1 MNMQLQ
7 RFTVRYY
14 LLIAVFIILT
24 ATLIYSPLHVSADV
38 SQPSSDSFQTAVFT
52 ELETNLIDLGSDT
65 YKDSSLSLARGE
77 SLSDLLQDTGIS
89 SLEAFDITD
98 SLGSIIDMRR
108 IQAGQIVNL
117 RQTSGGRIQ
126 EVSLPVSFDRTVT
139 ARWSSHGWLSS
150 EQLSDI
156 FPVPTVVSARV
167 ESSLFQAAKDS
178 GIPLSIMMEAI
189 GLFSFEVDFQ
199 RDIQPGNN
207 VVLLYEKLQNVDG
220 ETMAAGELLYAG
232 MELDDRNVE
241 AWRYERLD
249 GTVEYYEESGDSVRK
264 ALLKTPVDGAR
275 ISSGFGFRNIPAL
288 GFTGLHRG
296 IDFAVRIGTPVM
308 VAGDGEVIIAG
319 WHKLYGYRVMVRH
332 ANQYDTMYA
341 HFSRIATGILPG
353 VRVEQGQVIGYS
365 GNTGNST
372 GPHCHY
378 EVHYYGKPVN
388 PSTLKFP
395 PGHKL
400 EGDDMN
406 LFTLERRA
414 LIAEFNLQ

>member
-1 MNMQLQ
+1 MQLQ
-7 RFTVRYY
+7 RFTIRYY
-14 LLIAVFIILT
+14 LLISVFIILT
-24 ATLIYSPLHVSADV
+24 ATLIYSPLRVSADV
-38 SQPSSDSFQTAVFT
+38 SQLSSDSLKTAVFT
-52 ELETNLIDLGSDT
+52 ELGTNLIDLGSDT
-65 YKDSSLSLARGE
+65 YTDSSLSLARGQ
-77 SLSDLLQDTGIS
+77 SLSDLLQETGIS

-98 SLGSIIDMRR
+98 SLGGIIDMRR
-108 IQAGQIVNL
+108 IQEGQIVTL

-139 ARWSSHGWLSS
+139 ARRTSQGWQSS
-150 EQLSDI
+150 ELLTDI
-156 FPVPTVVSARV
+156 YPVPTVVTARV
-167 ESSLFQAAKDS
+167 ESSLFQAAEDS

-199 RDIQPGNN
+199 RDIQPGNI
-207 VVLLYEKLQNVDG
+207 VVLLYEKLQNKEG

-288 GFTGLHRG
+288 GFSGLHRG

-332 ANQYDTMYA
+332 VNHYDTMYA
-341 HFSRIATGILPG
+341 HFSRIAPGIRPG
-353 VRVEQGQVIGYS
+353 VQVEQGQVIGYS

-378 EVHYYGKPVN
+378 EVHYYGEPVN
-388 PSTLKFP
+388 PSALKFP

-400 EGDDMN
+400 ESEDMN

-414 LIAEFNLQ
+414 LIAEFNLP

>member
-1 MNMQLQ
+1 MQLQ
-7 RFTVRYY
+7 RFTIRYY
-14 LLIAVFIILT
+14 LLISVFIILT
-24 ATLIYSPLHVSADV
+24 ATLIYSPLRVSADV
-38 SQPSSDSFQTAVFT
+38 SQLSSDSLKTAVFT
-52 ELETNLIDLGSDT
+52 ELGTNLIDLGSDT
-65 YKDSSLSLARGE
+65 YTDSSLSLARGQ

-98 SLGSIIDMRR
+98 SLGGIIDMRR
-108 IQAGQIVNL
+108 IQEGQIVTL

-139 ARWSSHGWLSS
+139 ARRTSQGWQSS
-150 EQLSDI
+150 EQLTDI
-156 FPVPTVVSARV
+156 YPVPTVVTARV
-167 ESSLFQAAKDS
+167 ESSLFQAAEDS

-199 RDIQPGNN
+199 RDIQPGNI
-207 VVLLYEKLQNVDG
+207 VVLLYEKLQNKEG

-288 GFTGLHRG
+288 GFSGLHRG

-332 ANQYDTMYA
+332 VNHYDTMYA
-341 HFSRIATGILPG
+341 HFSRIAPGIRPG
-353 VRVEQGQVIGYS
+353 VQVEQGQVIGYS

-378 EVHYYGKPVN
+378 EVHYYGEPVN
-388 PSTLKFP
+388 PSALKFP

-400 EGDDMN
+400 ESEDMN

-414 LIAEFNLQ
+414 LIAEFNLP

>member
-1 MNMQLQ
+1 MQLQ
-7 RFTVRYY
+7 RFTIRYY
-14 LLIAVFIILT
+14 LLISVFIILT
-24 ATLIYSPLHVSADV
+24 ATLIYSPLRVSADV
-38 SQPSSDSFQTAVFT
+38 SQLSSDSLKTAVFT
-52 ELETNLIDLGSDT
+52 ELGTNLIDLGSDT
-65 YKDSSLSLARGE
+65 YTDSSLSLARGQF
-77 SLSDLLQDTGIS
+77 LSDLLQDTGIS

-98 SLGSIIDMRR
+98 SLGGIIDMRR
-108 IQAGQIVNL
+108 IQEGQIVTL

-139 ARWSSHGWLSS
+139 ARRTSQGWQSS
-150 EQLSDI
+150 ELLTDI
-156 FPVPTVVSARV
+156 YPVPTVVTARV
-167 ESSLFQAAKDS
+167 ESSLFQAAEDS

-199 RDIQPGNN
+199 RDIQPGNI
-207 VVLLYEKLQNVDG
+207 VVLLYEKLQNKEG

-288 GFTGLHRG
+288 GFSGLHRG

-332 ANQYDTMYA
+332 VNHYDTMYA
-341 HFSRIATGILPG
+341 HFSRIAPGIRPG
-353 VRVEQGQVIGYS
+353 VQVEQGQIIGYS

-378 EVHYYGKPVN
+378 EVHYYGEPVN
-388 PSTLKFP
+388 PSALKFP

-400 EGDDMN
+400 ESEDMN

-414 LIAEFNLQ
+414 LIAEFNLP

>member
-1 MNMQLQ
+1 MQLQ
-7 RFTVRYY
+7 RFTIRYY
-14 LLIAVFIILT
+14 LLISVFIILT
-24 ATLIYSPLHVSADV
+24 ATLIYSPLRVSADV
-38 SQPSSDSFQTAVFT
+38 SQLSSDSLKTAVFT
-52 ELETNLIDLGSDT
+52 ELGTNLIDLGSDT
-65 YKDSSLSLARGE
+65 YTDSSLSLVRGQ
-77 SLSDLLQDTGIS
+77 SLSDLLQETGIS

-98 SLGSIIDMRR
+98 SLGGIIDMRR
-108 IQAGQIVNL
+108 IQEGQIVTL

-139 ARWSSHGWLSS
+139 ARRTSQGWQSS
-150 EQLSDI
+150 ELLTDI
-156 FPVPTVVSARV
+156 YPVPTVVTARV
-167 ESSLFQAAKDS
+167 ESSLFQAAEDS

-199 RDIQPGNN
+199 RDIQPGNI
-207 VVLLYEKLQNVDG
+207 VVLLYEKLQNKEG

-288 GFTGLHRG
+288 GFSGLHRG

-332 ANQYDTMYA
+332 VNHYDTMYA
-341 HFSRIATGILPG
+341 HFSRIAPGIRPG
-353 VRVEQGQVIGYS
+353 VQVEQGQIIGYS

-378 EVHYYGKPVN
+378 EVHYYGEPVN
-388 PSTLKFP
+388 PSALKFP

-400 EGDDMN
+400 ESEDMN

-414 LIAEFNLQ
+414 LIAEFNLP

>member
-1 MNMQLQ
+1 MQLQ
-7 RFTVRYY
+7 RFTIRYY
-14 LLIAVFIILT
+14 LLISVFIILT
-24 ATLIYSPLHVSADV
+24 ATLIYSPLRVSADV
-38 SQPSSDSFQTAVFT
+38 SQLSSDSLKTAVFT
-52 ELETNLIDLGSDT
+52 ELGTNLIDLGSDT
-65 YKDSSLSLARGE
+65 YTDSSLSLARGQF
-77 SLSDLLQDTGIS
+77 LSDLLQDTGIS

-98 SLGSIIDMRR
+98 SLGGIIDMRR
-108 IQAGQIVNL
+108 IQEGQIVTL

-139 ARWSSHGWLSS
+139 ARRTSQGWQSS
-150 EQLSDI
+150 EQLTDI
-156 FPVPTVVSARV
+156 YPVPTVVTARV
-167 ESSLFQAAKDS
+167 ESSLFQAAEDS

-199 RDIQPGNN
+199 RDIQPGNI
-207 VVLLYEKLQNVDG
+207 VVLLYEKLQNKEG

-288 GFTGLHRG
+288 GFSGLHRG

-332 ANQYDTMYA
+332 VNHYDTMYA
-341 HFSRIATGILPG
+341 HFSRIAPGIRPG
-353 VRVEQGQVIGYS
+353 VQVEQGQIIGYS

-378 EVHYYGKPVN
+378 EVHYYGEPVN
-388 PSTLKFP
+388 PSALKFP

-400 EGDDMN
+400 ESEDMN

-414 LIAEFNLQ
+414 LIAEFNLP

>member
-1 MNMQLQ
+1 MQLQ
-7 RFTVRYY
+7 RFTIRYY
-14 LLIAVFIILT
+14 LLISVFIILT
-24 ATLIYSPLHVSADV
+24 ATLIYSPLRVSADV
-38 SQPSSDSFQTAVFT
+38 SQLSSDSLKTAVFT
-52 ELETNLIDLGSDT
+52 ELGTNLIDLGSDT
-65 YKDSSLSLARGE
+65 YTDSSLSLARGQ
-77 SLSDLLQDTGIS
+77 SLSDLLQETGIS

-98 SLGSIIDMRR
+98 SLGGIIDMRR
-108 IQAGQIVNL
+108 IQEGQIVTL

-139 ARWSSHGWLSS
+139 ARRTSQGWQSS
-150 EQLSDI
+150 EQLTDI
-156 FPVPTVVSARV
+156 YPVPTVVTARV
-167 ESSLFQAAKDS
+167 ESSLFQAAEDS

-199 RDIQPGNN
+199 RDIQPGNI
-207 VVLLYEKLQNVDG
+207 VVLLYEKLQNKEG

-288 GFTGLHRG
+288 GFSGLHRG

-332 ANQYDTMYA
+332 VNHYDTMYA
-341 HFSRIATGILPG
+341 HFSRIAPGIRPG
-353 VRVEQGQVIGYS
+353 VQVEQGQIIGYS

-378 EVHYYGKPVN
+378 EVHYYGEPVN
-388 PSTLKFP
+388 PSALKFP

-400 EGDDMN
+400 ESEDMN

-414 LIAEFNLQ
+414 LIAEFNLP

>member
-1 MNMQLQ
+1 MQLQ
-7 RFTVRYY
+7 RFTIRYY
-14 LLIAVFIILT
+14 LLISVFIILI
-24 ATLIYSPLHVSADV
+24 ATLIYSPLRVSADV
-38 SQPSSDSFQTAVFT
+38 SQLSSDSLKTAVFT
-52 ELETNLIDLGSDT
+52 ELGTNLIDLGSDT
-65 YKDSSLSLARGE
+65 YTDSSLSLARGQ

-98 SLGSIIDMRR
+98 SLGGIIDMRR
-108 IQAGQIVNL
+108 IQEGQIVTL

-139 ARWSSHGWLSS
+139 ARRTSQGWQSS
-150 EQLSDI
+150 EQLTDI
-156 FPVPTVVSARV
+156 YPVPTVVTARV
-167 ESSLFQAAKDS
+167 ESSLFQAAEDS

-199 RDIQPGNN
+199 RDIQPGNI
-207 VVLLYEKLQNVDG
+207 VVLLYEKLQNKEG

-288 GFTGLHRG
+288 GFSGLHRG

-332 ANQYDTMYA
+332 VNHYDTMYA
-341 HFSRIATGILPG
+341 HFSRIAPGIRPG
-353 VRVEQGQVIGYS
+353 VQVEQGQVIGYS

-378 EVHYYGKPVN
+378 EVHYYGEPVN
-388 PSTLKFP
+388 PSALKFP

-400 EGDDMN
+400 ESEDMN

-414 LIAEFNLQ
+414 LIAEFNLP

>member
-1 MNMQLQ
+1 MQLQ
-7 RFTVRYY
+7 RFTIRYY
-14 LLIAVFIILT
+14 LLISVFIILT
-24 ATLIYSPLHVSADV
+24 ATLIYSPLRVSADV
-38 SQPSSDSFQTAVFT
+38 SQLSSDSLKTAVFT
-52 ELETNLIDLGSDT
+52 ELGTNLIDLGSDT
-65 YKDSSLSLARGE
+65 YTDSSLSLARGQ

-98 SLGSIIDMRR
+98 SLGGIIDMRR
-108 IQAGQIVNL
+108 IQEGQIVTL

-139 ARWSSHGWLSS
+139 ARRTSQGWQSS
-150 EQLSDI
+150 ELLTDI
-156 FPVPTVVSARV
+156 YPVPTVVTARV
-167 ESSLFQAAKDS
+167 ESSLFQAAEDS

-199 RDIQPGNN
+199 RDIQPGNI
-207 VVLLYEKLQNVDG
+207 VVLLYEKLQNKEG

-288 GFTGLHRG
+288 GFSGLHRG

-332 ANQYDTMYA
+332 VNHYDTMYA
-341 HFSRIATGILPG
+341 HFSRIAPGIRPG
-353 VRVEQGQVIGYS
+353 VQVEQGQIIGYS

-378 EVHYYGKPVN
+378 EVHYYGEPVN
-388 PSTLKFP
+388 PSALKFP

-400 EGDDMN
+400 ESEDMN

-414 LIAEFNLQ
+414 LIAEFNLP

>member
-1 MNMQLQ
+1 MQLQ
-7 RFTVRYY
+7 RFTIRYY
-14 LLIAVFIILT
+14 LLISVFIILT
-24 ATLIYSPLHVSADV
+24 ATLIYSPLRVSADV
-38 SQPSSDSFQTAVFT
+38 SQLSSDSLKTAVFT
-52 ELETNLIDLGSDT
+52 ELGTNLIDLGSDT
-65 YKDSSLSLARGE
+65 YTDSSLSLARGQF
-77 SLSDLLQDTGIS
+77 LSDLLQDTGIS

-98 SLGSIIDMRR
+98 SLGGIIDMRR
-108 IQAGQIVNL
+108 IQEGQIVTL

-139 ARWSSHGWLSS
+139 ARRTSQGWQSS
-150 EQLSDI
+150 ELLTDI
-156 FPVPTVVSARV
+156 YPVPTVVTARV
-167 ESSLFQAAKDS
+167 ESSLFQAAEDS

-199 RDIQPGNN
+199 RDIQPGNI
-207 VVLLYEKLQNVDG
+207 VVLLYEKLQNKEG

-288 GFTGLHRG
+288 GFSGLHRG

-308 VAGDGEVIIAG
+308 VAGAGEVIIAG

-332 ANQYDTMYA
+332 ANHYDTMYA
-341 HFSRIATGILPG
+341 HFSRIVPGIQPG
-353 VRVEQGQVIGYS
+353 ARVEQGQVIGYS

-406 LFTLERRA
+406 LFSLERRA

>member
-1 MNMQLQ
+1 MQLQ
-7 RFTVRYY
+7 RFTIRYY
-14 LLIAVFIILT
+14 LLISVFIILT
-24 ATLIYSPLHVSADV
+24 ATLIYSPLRVSADV
-38 SQPSSDSFQTAVFT
+38 SQPSSDSFKTAVFS
-52 ELETNLIDLGSDT
+52 ELGTDLVDLGSDT
-65 YKDSSLSLARGE
+65 YKDSSLNLARGE
-77 SLSDLLQDTGIS
+77 SLSDLLQGTGIS

-117 RQTSGGRIQ
+117 RQTSGGRILK
-126 EVSLPVSFDRTVT
+126 VSLPVSFDRTIT
-139 ARWSSHGWLSS
+139 ARWTSQGWQST
-150 EQLSDI
+150 EQLTDI
-156 FPVPTVVSARV
+156 YPIPTVVTTRI

-199 RDIQPGNN
+199 RDIQPGNIVN
-207 VVLLYEKLQNVDG
+207 LLYEKLQNKDG
-220 ETMAAGELLYAG
+220 ETIAAGELLYAG
-232 MELDDRNVE
+232 MELDNRKVE

-275 ISSGFGFRNIPAL
+275 ISSGFGYRNIPAL
-288 GFTGLHRG
+288 GFSGLHRG

-332 ANQYDTMYA
+332 ANHYDTMYA
-341 HFSRIATGILPG
+341 HFSRIASGIRPG
-353 VRVEQGQVIGYS
+353 VKVKQGEVIGYS

-378 EVHYYGKPVN
+378 EVHYYGEPVN

-400 EGDDMN
+400 ESDDMN

>member
-1 MNMQLQ
+1 MQLQ
-7 RFTVRYY
+7 RFTIRYY
-14 LLIAVFIILT
+14 LLISVFIILT
-24 ATLIYSPLHVSADV
+24 ATLIYSPLRVSADV
-38 SQPSSDSFQTAVFT
+38 SQLSSDSLKTAVFT
-52 ELETNLIDLGSDT
+52 ELGTNLIDLGSDT
-65 YKDSSLSLARGE
+65 YTDSSLSLARGQ

-98 SLGSIIDMRR
+98 SLGGIIDMRR
-108 IQAGQIVNL
+108 IQEGQIVTL

-139 ARWSSHGWLSS
+139 ARRTSQGWQSS
-150 EQLSDI
+150 EQLTDI
-156 FPVPTVVSARV
+156 YPVPTVVTARV
-167 ESSLFQAAKDS
+167 ESSLFQAAEDS

-199 RDIQPGNN
+199 RDIQPGNI
-207 VVLLYEKLQNVDG
+207 VVLLYEKLQNKEG

-288 GFTGLHRG
+288 GFSGLHRG

-332 ANQYDTMYA
+332 VNHYDTMYA
-341 HFSRIATGILPG
+341 HFSRIAPGIRPG
-353 VRVEQGQVIGYS
+353 VQVEQGQIIGYS

-378 EVHYYGKPVN
+378 EVHYYGEPVN
-388 PSTLKFP
+388 PSALKFP

-400 EGDDMN
+400 ESEDMN

-414 LIAEFNLQ
+414 LIAEFNLP